1 MQDYIDGTSGKYLY
15 SRYDNPS
22 LSALEA
28 KLAVAEQAEAALV
41 FGSGMG
47 AIASTLL
54 GLLSAG
60 DEVLCSAAVYGGT
73 FQLLNAFLP
82 RFGVTTRFVELDA
95 LRDPTSLDRPTHEAR
110 VVRVADQPDAAVHGH
125 RARWPGRAVPRACC
139 R

>member
-1 MQDYIDGTSGKYLY
+1 M
-15 SRYDNPS
+15 
-22 LSALEA
+22 
-28 KLAVAEQAEAALV
+28 V

-82 RFGVTTRFVELDA
+82 RLGVTTRFVELEA
-95 LRDPTSLDRPTHEAR
+95 LRDPTALIGPRTKLVWFESPINPTLRCVDITRMAGACRRP
-110 VVRVADQPDAAVHGH
+110 
-125 RARWPGRAVPRACC
+125 ACC